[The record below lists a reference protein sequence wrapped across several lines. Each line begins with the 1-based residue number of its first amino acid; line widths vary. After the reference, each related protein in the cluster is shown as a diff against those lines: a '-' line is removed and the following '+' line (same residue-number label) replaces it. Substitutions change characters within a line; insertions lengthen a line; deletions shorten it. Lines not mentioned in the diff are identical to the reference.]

1 MYSIRK
7 LQPWYE
13 SKGNTWRQGIAA
25 GTAFIDFLLSHGAP
39 KEVKLYEARK
49 LLRVANAARKL
60 LQQGLLWS
68 LDLEHPLMKT
78 SWASSAVAC
87 FRLLLVGSLGRLL
100 VVGGEQPLLV
110 GYNPLL
116 DLIKTMRVACS
127 I

>member
-1 MYSIRK
+1 LYSIRK

-87 FRLLLVGSLGRLL
+87 FRLLLVGF
-100 VVGGEQPLLV
+100 
-110 GYNPLL
+110 
-116 DLIKTMRVACS
+116 
-127 I
+127 